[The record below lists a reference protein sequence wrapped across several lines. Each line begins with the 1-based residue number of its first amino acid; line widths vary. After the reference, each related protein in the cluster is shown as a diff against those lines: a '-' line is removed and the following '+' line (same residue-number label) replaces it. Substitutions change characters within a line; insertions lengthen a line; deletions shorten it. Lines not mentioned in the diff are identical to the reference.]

1 MYPSDC
7 FVADQGNTA
16 LKIAKVEEGTIVW
29 VERLSEPR
37 ALVDMI
43 PRNALVAFSNVASSD
58 FLSFIQ
64 HAKSFPVRRTPLPFH
79 SKYESEETIGIDR
92 LCNIAAIAH
101 EPGYARLV
109 IDMGTCIKF
118 DCINAQNEYLGGSIS
133 PGIKMRFESL
143 NTHTEKLPNLS
154 HRLEPWNLIGNST
167 EGSILSGVL
176 GGVQLE
182 IESRIARY
190 EQQFG
195 ALKIY
200 LTGGDLNHF
209 DIGQKNHI
217 FVDEYLTLKGIYAL
231 YKKQAI

>member
-16 LKIAKVEEGTIVW
+16 LKIAKVEEGAIVW
-29 VERLSEPR
+29 VERLSDPH

-43 PRNALVAFSNVASSD
+43 PRNALVAFANVASSD

-64 HAKSFPVRRTPLPFH
+64 HAKSIPVRRTPLPFH

-101 EPGYARLV
+101 EPGSARLV

>member
-7 FVADQGNTA
+7 FVADQGNTS
-16 LKIAKVEEGTIVW
+16 LKIAKVEEGAIVW
-29 VERLSEPR
+29 VERLSDPR

-64 HAKSFPVRRTPLPFH
+64 HTKICPVKRTPLPFH

-101 EPGYARLV
+101 EPGSARLV
-109 IDMGTCIKF
+109 IDLGTCIKF

>member
-1 MYPSDC
+1 MLLEEC
-7 FVADQGNTA
+7 FVIDQGNTT
-16 LKIAKVEEGTIVW
+16 LKLAKMEGDSLAW
-29 VERLSEPR
+29 VERLSDPS
-37 ALVDMI
+37 ALEHVI
-43 PRNALVAFSNVASSD
+43 PPKAFVIYASVASNS
-58 FLSFIQ
+58 FLAHLS
-64 HAKSFPVRRTPLPFH
+64 HATLFPVSRHPLPFR
-79 SKYESEETIGIDR
+79 SAYENQDTVGIDR
-92 LCNIAAIAH
+92 LCNMAAVAKDAGH
-101 EPGYARLV
+101 PRLV

-217 FVDEYLTLKGIYAL
+217 FVDEYLTLNGIYAL

>member
-16 LKIAKVEEGTIVW
+16 LKIAKVEGDAIVW
-29 VERLSEPR
+29 VKRLTDPR
-37 ALVDMI
+37 ALEDMI
-43 PRNALVAFSNVASSD
+43 PRNALVAFGNVASSD

-64 HAKSFPVRRTPLPFH
+64 HTKTFPVQRTPLPFH
-79 SKYESEETIGIDR
+79 SNYENKETIGIDR

-118 DCINAQNEYLGGSIS
+118 DFINAQNEYLGGSIS
-133 PGIKMRFESL
+133 PGIKVRFESL
-143 NTHTEKLPNLS
+143 NAHTAELPNLS

-182 IESRIARY
+182 IESRIDRY

-209 DIGQKNHI
+209 VIGQKNHI

-231 YKKQAI
+231 YKKQGI